1 MLDIR
6 MLAANGEQIAVLDDQ
21 ALASIAGGDGFRD
34 WLLKKFGELLFDCIA
49 GGLDDLIS
57 AAEEGYADAR

>member
-1 MLDIR
+1 
-6 MLAANGEQIAVLDDQ
+6 MLAANGEQITVLDDQ
-21 ALASIAGGDGFRD
+21 ALASIAGGDGIRD
-34 WLLKKFGELLFDCIA
+34 WFLKKVGELLFDCIA